1 LAQVPCLHHQ
11 SDRSMKMMR
20 AVTVFVALCCA
31 GSVVAD
37 ARAEV
42 TPVQKVIDLMDGMLA
57 KGKEEKHAEQ
67 VQFAAYK
74 QFCDDTTVE
83 KTRDIKEAEE
93 HIALLTANIA
103 KYAAHAAK
111 LTKEIAVHDEDIAVW
126 AGDMS
131 AATKVRDLEKA
142 DYKALDTDYS
152 ESIDAL
158 KRAIAVLSKQAYD
171 RPKALLQI
179 SNLKSLSLIPEHA
192 KKAIDLF
199 LAMGEEPE
207 SVEAPEATG
216 YDFQSTGIIDMLEKL
231 LDKFTDSLTEL
242 RKTEMNA
249 KHAFEML
256 IKDLTAQSDDA
267 SADRTAKAE
276 LKAAKL
282 EAKASDEGEKSDTT
296 KTMNADKAYLADT
309 TALCKS
315 KAADF
320 ESRQTL
326 RAEEIVAIEKAIEII
341 EGSTVAGAA
350 ETYLPSLAQ
359 KGSHRA
365 LAQLRSST
373 STQLQQRAA
382 LFLHEQGKQL
392 NSRLLETLSVRAAA
406 DPFIKVKKM
415 IQDLIMRLEE
425 EASAEADHKAWC
437 DSELATNAAT
447 RKEKTNQVA
456 TLQAEADELQATID
470 KLTQEMTELAA
481 GVAALD
487 AAMAENTEMRTAEKE
502 TNTKTIAD
510 AKEAQTAVAAALT
523 VLKEFYAKAAEA
535 TSLVQRQPEIFDSPY
550 KGMQAENGGVVG
562 MLEVIETDFARLE
575 AETTASETS
584 SQKGYEEFM
593 ADSKADKKQKERD
606 IEHKTVKKQDT
617 EQALSL
623 KKKDLAG
630 TEKELSAALDYFDKL
645 KPSCVNVG
653 VSYDTR
659 VSHRKDEIESLQQ
672 ALKILN
678 GEI

>member
-1 LAQVPCLHHQ
+1 
-11 SDRSMKMMR
+11 MKMMR
-20 AVTVFVALCCA
+20 TVTIVVALFCA
-31 GSVVAD
+31 GAVVAD

-74 QFCDDTTVE
+74 QFCDETTVD

-93 HIALLTANIA
+93 HISLLSANIA
-103 KYAAHAAK
+103 KYAAHAVQ

-126 AGDMS
+126 AGDMK
-131 AATKVRDLEKA
+131 AAKKVRDMEKA
-142 DYKALDTDYS
+142 DYEALDKDYA

-158 KRAIAVLSKQAYD
+158 NRAIAVLTKQAYD
-171 RPKALLQI
+171 RPQALLQI
-179 SNLKSLSLIPEHA
+179 SHLKSLSLIPEHA

-199 LAMGEEPE
+199 LAMGEEPT

-231 LDKFTDSLTEL
+231 LDKFTDSLTDL

-256 IKDLTAQSDDA
+256 IKDLTAQSNDA
-267 SADRTAKAE
+267 SADRTEKAE

-282 EAKASDEGEKSDTT
+282 EAKASDEGERSDTT

-309 TALCKS
+309 TATCKS

-341 EGSTVAGAA
+341 KGSSVSGAA
-350 ETYLPSLAQ
+350 DTYLPSLAQ
-359 KGSHRA
+359 KSGRIA

-382 LFLHEQGKQL
+382 RFLHEQGNQL
-392 NSRLLETLSVRAAA
+392 HSRLLEALSVRAAA
-406 DPFIKVKKM
+406 DPFTKVKKM
-415 IQDLIMRLEE
+415 IQDLITRLES

-437 DSELATNAAT
+437 DSELATNAQT

-456 TLQAEADELQATID
+456 TLQAEADELNAIIA
-470 KLTQEMTELAA
+470 KLTEDMTELSA

-487 AAMAENTEMRTAEKE
+487 AAMAENTEMRTAEKA
-502 TNTKTIAD
+502 TNTETIAD
-510 AKEAQTAVAAALT
+510 AKEAQAAVAQAIT

-550 KGMQAENGGVVG
+550 KGMQAESGGVVG

-584 SQKGYEEFM
+584 AQKSYDEFM

-617 EQALSL
+617 EQALTL
-623 KKKDLAG
+623 KNKDLAG